1 MLCERLSL
9 SHKLLKGSEHYK
21 EIASIISS
29 AVKTLEK
36 EVGGALDQVS
46 AIMGRGIVNRLSCGA
61 EVQKLCSSAL
71 EIVDSTVDNTL
82 DFELNDNPKVLGK
95 FLLQFDFPICSNC
108 I

>member
-1 MLCERLSL
+1 MV
-9 SHKLLKGSEHYK
+9 KGSDHYK

-61 EVQKLCSSAL
+61 EVQKLCSNAL

-82 DFELNDNPKVLGK
+82 EFVLNDNPKVLGK
-95 FLLQFDFPICSNC
+95 FLL
-108 I
+108 